1 MNKFKKALALLS
13 AFLIMTAAFSC
24 GQTEEDIAS
33 SDEPVGVTS
42 DIETSEKDDS
52 EASDDE
58 ASEEDSSASS
68 SDKKDSDTD
77 DSSESSKEDSSAA
90 DNKTDES
97 SEPSEETSKP
107 SSGGNSSTGG
117 SSSSGGNTSSGGS
130 SSSGGNTSSGGN
142 SSSGNTSSGGNSST
156 GGSSSSS
163 GNASSGNTST
173 GSTSDTPAEEEV
185 AYTAEITLGS
195 TSKATGSNVTVDGAN
210 VLITAGGE
218 YYLKG
223 TISEGQLQ
231 VKTTEK
237 VKLHL
242 DGVNI
247 TCSTGPAILIEDAK
261 RLTIRLMEGTTNTL
275 TDSGKN
281 KAYDGV
287 IFSNDTVEIRGKGT
301 LNINAGNAHGI
312 ASDDDVVIENGNI
325 NITSVKSGIHV
336 NDDIT
341 INGGTVNIKGGTNGL
356 KSKGTIHVNGGTSV
370 ISGGTKEE
378 KSSIYSAGIFTYT
391 GGYLFAAGNLV
402 TAPASPATPYAI
414 AGFSSSQAA
423 STSVTLYANGSQAVS
438 FAPHSL
444 FKCVMMLS
452 PELTAGS
459 KFSAE
464 IGGKK
469 YGEYTISDDSSQN
482 IFTLE

>member
-33 SDEPVGVTS
+33 SDEPIGVTS

-52 EASDDE
+52 EASADE
-58 ASEEDSSASS
+58 SSEEESSDSSANKEDTAPEDSSEASREE
-68 SDKKDSDTD
+68 
-77 DSSESSKEDSSAA
+77 SSEA
-90 DNKTDES
+90 DNKTEES
-97 SEPSEETSKP
+97 SAPSAETSKP
-107 SSGGNSSTGG
+107 SPSGNSSSGG
-117 SSSSGGNTSSGGS
+117 SSSTGNTSSGGS
-130 SSSGGNTSSGGN
+130 SSSGGNSSSGGS

-156 GGSSSSS
+156 SGGSSS
-163 GNASSGNTST
+163 GGNTST
-173 GSTSDTPAEEEV
+173 GNTSTGGTTDTPTEEEV
-185 AYTAEITLGS
+185 AYTAEITLS
-195 TSKATGSNVTVDGAN
+195 SNPIATGSNVTVSGSN

-223 TISEGQLQ
+223 TVSDGQLQ

-275 TDSGKN
+275 KDGGNN

-301 LNINAGNAHGI
+301 LNITAGNAHGI

-325 NITSVKSGIHV
+325 NITSIKSGIHV

-370 ISGGTKEE
+370 IEGGTKEE

-402 TAPASPATPYAI
+402 TAPASPATPYVI

-423 STSVTLYANGSQAVS
+423 GTNVTLYTNGSQAAS
-438 FAPHSL
+438 FAPHSS

-459 KFSAE
+459 KFSAK
-464 IGGKK
+464 IGGKS
-469 YGEYTISDDSSQN
+469 YGDYTVSDDSSQN